1 MSGTELV
8 TASLVALSLAALLLA
23 ALVFRPWRTGGSVP
37 HLYWGIGLVLV
48 FVTTLEE
55 AVVYAGTVS
64 APLLTSYFVLVAIL
78 VGILSLGSAEL
89 VLKGRVKALWSSYI
103 LGLGA
108 LTAIL
113 GVVYPIP
120 SAAAVLTG
128 GVVTGNPPLAVLAS
142 SSLLTISA
150 SVMLAGSALYAAFWG
165 KNWQLLYIAAGIIFI
180 SIAGSLFAFFSTP
193 VLLYYAEFGGFVLLF
208 LGFVKVPGLSA
219 PLPRS
224 LRRGSTTVPQ

>member
-1 MSGTELV
+1 
-8 TASLVALSLAALLLA
+8 
-23 ALVFRPWRTGGSVP
+23 VFRPWRKSASVP
-37 HLYWGIGLVLV
+37 HLYWGIGLLLV

-55 AVVYAGTVS
+55 AVVYAGVTS
-64 APLLTSYFVLVAIL
+64 GPLLTSYFVIVAIL

-89 VLKGRVKALWSSYI
+89 VLTGRGKTAWAAYI
-103 LGLGA
+103 VGLGA

-113 GVVYPIP
+113 GVAYPVP

-128 GVVTGNPPLAVLAS
+128 GVVTGNPPVAVLAA

-150 SVMLAGSALYAAFWG
+150 SVMLAGSALYAAFWR

-193 VLLYYAEFGGFVLLF
+193 VLLYYAEFGGFLLLF

-219 PLPRS
+219 PWPRS
-224 LRRGSTTVPQ
+224 LRRSTAPAPPTASH